1 MSKEFLVI
9 LDLSL
14 IKVTQRTTPFREAE
28 SHALQGYQVFV
39 CMGKYYPFEKII
51 IKNMEENTEA
61 RKCSQIVIS

>member
-14 IKVTQRTTPFREAE
+14 IKVTQRRTPFREVK

-39 CMGKYYPFEKII
+39 CMGKYYPF
-51 IKNMEENTEA
+51 
-61 RKCSQIVIS
+61 